1 MDKIWQEWISG
12 FDDEDII
19 LLTSE
24 TNVTN
29 EHQIS
34 FEMVLFTEFD
44 TENRDYFLEQ
54 SGEAG
59 KYVVKLRAA
68 KESSSNVQNFV
79 ENVNAELETLT
90 TVGAS
95 TFDMIVKYYRGV
107 FLNDWGAAGASGVSG
122 EGELNMEKKISSF
135 SEGGWGYVSEE
146 QEEKESALEGIV
158 HKYGF
163 KLFNYQINNQ
173 NIQQKFA
180 KTFFMLE
187 L

>member
-59 KYVVKLRAA
+59 TYVVKLRAA
-68 KESSSNVQNFV
+68 
-79 ENVNAELETLT
+79 
-90 TVGAS
+90 
-95 TFDMIVKYYRGV
+95 
-107 FLNDWGAAGASGVSG
+107 
-122 EGELNMEKKISSF
+122 
-135 SEGGWGYVSEE
+135 
-146 QEEKESALEGIV
+146 
-158 HKYGF
+158 
-163 KLFNYQINNQ
+163 
-173 NIQQKFA
+173 
-180 KTFFMLE
+180 
-187 L
+187 